1 MGIITEITVQHQ
13 IARQQALRH
22 RIIVH
27 RPEVLR
33 QTGHQPVSRK
43 DLLLRH
49 VLQPQTVS
57 QEEHHLPP
65 GRQLQ
70 IIHPDPNQTT
80 RPVPD
85 QVLLRHPDPVT
96 HQVPD
101 Q

>member
-13 IARQQALRH
+13 IARQPEPQH
-22 RIIVH
+22 QIVH

-43 DLLLRH
+43 DLLLWH

-70 IIHPDPNQTT
+70 IIHPDPDRVLHQS
-80 RPVPD
+80 PD
-85 QVLLRHPDPVT
+85 QALHLHPDRVT